1 MEDYDIISL
10 CRKGDKEAFGLLV
23 KKYQTSILSFTWS
36 ILKDKEKARDVTQE
50 SFIQAYRNLDRI
62 DLSKSFKNWL
72 FTIASNKS
80 LDYLRKEK
88 SILRT
93 VQNFIGHKQPS
104 LNQNEME
111 QWALVHRGKLVNL
124 MDKLNERE
132 RIFLHLKIQ
141 EGYTSPEIAE
151 IFKCAESTVR
161 VYIMNARKK
170 LQKYFKETGN
180 EVLLV

>member
-1 MEDYDIISL
+1 MEDNEIISL
-10 CRKGDKEAFGLLV
+10 CKQGNKETFGLLV

-50 SFIQAYRNLDRI
+50 SFIQAYRNLDKI
-62 DLSKSFKNWL
+62 DPSKSFKNWL

-80 LDYLRKEK
+80 LDHLRKDK

-93 VQNFIGHKQPS
+93 VQNFTGYKKHFS
-104 LNQNEME
+104 YQNDMD
-111 QWALVHRGKLVNL
+111 QSVIDYGGKLNNL
-124 MDKLNERE
+124 LDKLNERE

-161 VYIMNARKK
+161 VYLMNARKK
-170 LQKYFKETGN
+170 LQKYFKETEN
-180 EVLLV
+180 EVSVA

>member
-1 MEDYDIISL
+1 MEDTEVISL
-10 CRKGDKEAFGLLV
+10 CKKGDKEAFGLLV

-36 ILKDKEKARDVTQE
+36 ILKDKEKARDVTQD
-50 SFIQAYRNLDRI
+50 SFLQAYRNLDKI
-62 DLSKSFKNWL
+62 DPSKSFKNWL

-88 SILRT
+88 SILKT
-93 VQNFIGHKQPS
+93 VQNFIFQRDNPV
-104 LNQNEME
+104 NQNEME
-111 QWALVHRGKLVNL
+111 RSVLVHRGKLINW
-124 MDKLNERE
+124 MDKLNDRE

-170 LQKYFKETGN
+170 LQNYFKETEN
-180 EVLLV
+180 EVSLA

>member
-1 MEDYDIISL
+1 MEDHEIISL
-10 CRKGDKEAFGLLV
+10 CVKGNKDAFGLLV
-23 KKYQTSILSFTWS
+23 QKYQTSILSFTWS

-50 SFIQAYRNLDRI
+50 SFIQVYRNLEKI

-80 LDYLRKEK
+80 LDFLRKEK
-88 SILRT
+88 SIFNT
-93 VQNFIGHKQPS
+93 INNFIR
-104 LNQNEME
+104 
-111 QWALVHRGKLVNL
+111 HRDSHLYHEESIRSKDNNGENLGDLGKI
-124 MDKLNERE
+124 LNERE

-161 VYIMNARKK
+161 VYLMNARKK
-170 LQKYFKETGN
+170 LQKFFRETEN
-180 EVLLV
+180 EVSTI